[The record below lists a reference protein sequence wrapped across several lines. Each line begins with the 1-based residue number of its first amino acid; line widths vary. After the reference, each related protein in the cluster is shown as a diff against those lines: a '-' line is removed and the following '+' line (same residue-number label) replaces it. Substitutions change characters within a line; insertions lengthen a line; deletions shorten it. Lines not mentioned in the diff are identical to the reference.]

1 MLTQF
6 ELCNLI
12 LHTDHLTL
20 PKIIKVM
27 IVTCVHIHVK
37 PDAVDGFII
46 ATIANHRES
55 TREPGNL
62 RFDFIQQS
70 DDACRFML
78 YEAYESEEAAATHK
92 MTVHYRLWRDAVK
105 DFMAEPRQGIK
116 YNILEPYDKT
126 KW

>member
-1 MLTQF
+1 M
-6 ELCNLI
+6 I
-12 LHTDHLTL
+12 LHSDNLTL
-20 PKIIKVM
+20 LKNIKVM

-37 PDAVDGFII
+37 PDTVDGFII

-55 TREPGNL
+55 AREPGNL

-70 DDACRFML
+70 DDSCRFML
-78 YEAYESEEAAATHK
+78 YEAYESDEAAAVHK
-92 MTVHYRLWRDAVK
+92 NTSHYLIWRDSVK